1 MTAFQIFI
9 LMLRN
14 NSLKIYL
21 HFDVISKYEQV
32 EWQILRK
39 TQSLKVLFLIRPM
52 GFLILLQSGSNVTY
66 ILNFISIQSCMLISL
81 HALQKI
87 QLETSTNLITAHL
100 YEVFILTT
108 LVTWNTKDY
117 GKKLNKN

>member
-108 LVTWNTKDY
+108 LVT
-117 GKKLNKN
+117 